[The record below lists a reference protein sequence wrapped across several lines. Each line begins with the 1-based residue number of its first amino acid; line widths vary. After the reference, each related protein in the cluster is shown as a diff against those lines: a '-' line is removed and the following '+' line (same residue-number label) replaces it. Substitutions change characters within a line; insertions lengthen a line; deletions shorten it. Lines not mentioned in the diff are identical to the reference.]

1 MSHVRRKLFKGK
13 LTDLL
18 ARADDEAFFVMVW
31 ATFAIQS
38 GRPESARPLLVFP
51 PEAATRDLAS
61 KFAVHPWK
69 LETMLNE
76 VLTTPKLKLL
86 PNHPNRRLDCRKFE
100 AIARVTNALA
110 SLENAEDGLT
120 LERINV
126 LREIPRI
133 GQRQFEW
140 QRGFFSYPQF
150 YRAGFV
156 YGGDLT
162 RAFFAEAN
170 GFTMH
175 DFALACFALRAL
187 FLDKPIVSR
196 GGGRD
201 EIGISE
207 NKLDAIFDLVSI
219 PHPRARRRASEL
231 RSGPGHTAYKR
242 SLFREYPCVAFGDAG
257 ERVHAPL
264 PDLLTLRGTSGL
276 FYDVIKG
283 GDNVRNEI
291 SGRFETYCLEFLRS
305 MLPSHVVA
313 GSYKYPFRKNQID
326 TPDVLVYDQ
335 GAISLIL
342 ECKATRMSYEAR
354 FSEDPMAEARR
365 GYAEMAKGVFQIW
378 RFASHHR
385 RGLLRQERL
394 RSDVKG
400 IILTLDTW
408 LSMADVTR
416 SDVLELARTMAATG
430 DSDIIEADQ
439 IPLIFCPIEDL
450 EATLSTATDASFF
463 RAVSAATEER
473 FQGWQLWGVHSEIAP
488 DVKENNGYP
497 FEGLM
502 AEVMPWWS
510 RFG

>member
-18 ARADDEAFFVMVW
+18 ARADDEAIFVMVW

-207 NKLDAIFDLVSI
+207 ISSTRSSTWSPFRILGLGGG
-219 PHPRARRRASEL
+219 PRN
-231 RSGPGHTAYKR
+231 
-242 SLFREYPCVAFGDAG
+242 F
-257 ERVHAPL
+257 APA
-264 PDLLTLRGTSGL
+264 PVTLLT
-276 FYDVIKG
+276 
-283 GDNVRNEI
+283 
-291 SGRFETYCLEFLRS
+291 
-305 MLPSHVVA
+305 
-313 GSYKYPFRKNQID
+313 
-326 TPDVLVYDQ
+326 
-335 GAISLIL
+335 
-342 ECKATRMSYEAR
+342 
-354 FSEDPMAEARR
+354 
-365 GYAEMAKGVFQIW
+365 
-378 RFASHHR
+378 
-385 RGLLRQERL
+385 
-394 RSDVKG
+394 
-400 IILTLDTW
+400 
-408 LSMADVTR
+408 
-416 SDVLELARTMAATG
+416 
-430 DSDIIEADQ
+430 
-439 IPLIFCPIEDL
+439 
-450 EATLSTATDASFF
+450 
-463 RAVSAATEER
+463 SAACSASTPASLSGTPASACMR
-473 FQGWQLWGVHSEIAP
+473 RSPTFSP
-488 DVKENNGYP
+488 
-497 FEGLM
+497 
-502 AEVMPWWS
+502 
-510 RFG
+510 